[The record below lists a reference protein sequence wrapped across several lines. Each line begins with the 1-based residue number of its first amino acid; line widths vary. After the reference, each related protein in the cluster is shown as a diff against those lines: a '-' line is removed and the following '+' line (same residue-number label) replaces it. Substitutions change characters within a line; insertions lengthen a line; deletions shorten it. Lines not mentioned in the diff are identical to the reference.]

1 MERRWT
7 LLAIGFSVA
16 LNIFLAGFLLAQLWS
31 GHAQPVAEGL
41 PAREVLRQLAQ
52 QLPAADA
59 EHLRRAFASRLPDL
73 VRVRREARAANE
85 QVRADIG
92 AVPFDAEK
100 LSANVDTPRAA
111 REKVRLLI
119 EQALLEAL
127 PQISEEG
134 RKTLSTYRLARRH
147 AE

>member
-16 LNIFLAGFLLAQLWS
+16 LNIFLVGFLLAQLWS
-31 GHAQPVAEGL
+31 SHAQPVAEGL

-73 VRVRREARAANE
+73 VRVRREARVSNE

-92 AVPFDAEK
+92 AVPFDAKK
-100 LSANVDTPRAA
+100 LSANFEATRAA

-127 PQISEEG
+127 PQMSEEG
-134 RKTLSTYRLARRH
+134 RKTLSTYRLARRR

>member
-1 MERRWT
+1 MERRWA

-16 LNIFLAGFLLAQLWS
+16 LNIFLVGFVLAQLWS
-31 GHAQPVAEGL
+31 GHAHSPPEAL
-41 PAREVLRQLAQ
+41 APREILRQLAE
-52 QLPAADA
+52 QLRPADA

-100 LSANVDTPRAA
+100 LRANFEATRAA

-134 RKTLSTYRLARRH
+134 RKTLSTYRLARRR